1 MNEIES
7 LVSGIKQ
14 LNALLVVTIPDC
26 LLFSSWRREG
36 QTWDADAAGAFLGQL
51 VYSTEQGGQ
60 AMNGWTNGLA
70 SITLESENALII
82 LRQVKQPFAV
92 AYVFDHDTA
101 IGWARMQVQRTLGSV
116 TEQLD
121 GQAPPPSAKPAAK
134 PAAKPP
140 VAVAAAPAAA
150 PAPAPVAATPAP
162 TPAPAP
168 APAAPAPAP
177 VAATPAPTPVAAAPA
192 PAPAPQVTSTV
203 TPAATPATPP
213 PATPAAAAAPAAK
226 PVAAASAQ
234 TPAATPMAKP
244 TPVAAKPTPAP
255 APAATATPVATP
267 MAKPAAAPAPKP
279 VAAKP
284 TPTPVAAKPAP
295 KPAAPTPAAKPAE
308 TKGSSPSGDQDATP
322 KGTRLLKYLD
332 THAPDT
338 HAALLRV
345 SLQTGLPL
353 TLLRMP
359 DSLSDDEFAQ
369 VEESVRRILGVDQLN
384 F

>member
-36 QTWDADAAGAFLGQL
+36 QSWDAEAAGAFLGQL
-51 VYSTEQGGQ
+51 VYSAEQGGQ
-60 AMNGWTNGLA
+60 ATDGWTTGLA
-70 SITLESENALII
+70 AITLESANALII
-82 LRQVKQPFAV
+82 LRQVKEPFAV

-101 IGWARMQVQRTLGSV
+101 IGWARMQVQRTLGPV
-116 TEQLD
+116 TERLD
-121 GQAPPPSAKPAAK
+121 GQAMPEPTKAPVKPVAKPT
-134 PAAKPP
+134 
-140 VAVAAAPAAA
+140 VVAAAAPAPTPAPTPAPAAA
-150 PAPAPVAATPAP
+150 PAPAPVPQAVSAVTPVATAAVTPVATPVATPAAP
-162 TPAPAP
+162 PPAPPAPAP
-168 APAAPAPAP
+168 APAPRPVTAAPAPTPMPKPTPIAARPAPAP
-177 VAATPAPTPVAAAPA
+177 TPASKPV
-192 PAPAPQVTSTV
+192 V
-203 TPAATPATPP
+203 
-213 PATPAAAAAPAAK
+213 AK
-226 PVAAASAQ
+226 P
-234 TPAATPMAKP
+234 P
-244 TPVAAKPTPAP
+244 PTPAP
-255 APAATATPVATP
+255 
-267 MAKPAAAPAPKP
+267 
-279 VAAKP
+279 KP
-284 TPTPVAAKPAP
+284 TPKPAS
-295 KPAAPTPAAKPAE
+295 PTLGTRPAE
-308 TKGSSPSGDQDATP
+308 HRGSGASGDQDATP

>member
-36 QTWDADAAGAFLGQL
+36 QSWDAEAAGAFLGQL

-60 AMNGWTNGLA
+60 AMEGWTTGLA
-70 SITLESENALII
+70 AITLESQNALII
-82 LRQVKQPFAV
+82 LRQVKEPFAV

-101 IGWARMQVQRTLGSV
+101 IGWARMQVQRTLGPV

-121 GQAPPPSAKPAAK
+121 GQAPPPATKAAIKPAAK
-134 PAAKPP
+134 PA
-140 VAVAAAPAAA
+140 VVAAPA
-150 PAPAPVAATPAP
+150 PAPAPVATPAPVAAPAPAPTPAPQAVSAVTPVATSAVTPVATPAAP
-162 TPAPAP
+162 PAATPAPAP
-168 APAAPAPAP
+168 APAPAPRQ
-177 VAATPAPTPVAAAPA
+177 VTAAPAPTPVA
-192 PAPAPQVTSTV
+192 
-203 TPAATPATPP
+203 
-213 PATPAAAAAPAAK
+213 
-226 PVAAASAQ
+226 
-234 TPAATPMAKP
+234 KP
-244 TPVAAKPTPAP
+244 TPI
-255 APAATATPVATP
+255 
-267 MAKPAAAPAPKP
+267 
-279 VAAKP
+279 AAKP
-284 TPTPVAAKPAP
+284 TPTPTPTPTPAP
-295 KPAAPTPAAKPAE
+295 KPTPTPAPKPVVAKPSPAPAPKPTPKPAGPTPAARPSE
-308 TKGSSPSGDQDATP
+308 HRGSGASGDQDATP

>member
-36 QTWDADAAGAFLGQL
+36 QSWDAEAAGAFLGQL

-60 AMNGWTNGLA
+60 AMDGWTTGLA
-70 SITLESENALII
+70 AITLESENALII
-82 LRQVKQPFAV
+82 LRQVKEPFAV

-101 IGWARMQVQRTLGSV
+101 IGWARMQVQRTLGPV
-116 TEQLD
+116 TERLD
-121 GQAPPPSAKPAAK
+121 GQAPPPSTKTVAKPAPR
-134 PAAKPP
+134 PA
-140 VAVAAAPAAA
+140 VVEAPAPAPVAA
-150 PAPAPVAATPAP
+150 PAPAPVAAPAPAPAPQAVSAVTPVATPAA

-168 APAAPAPAP
+168 APAPAPRP
-177 VAATPAPTPVAAAPA
+177 VTAAPAPTPVAKPTPIAAKPA
-192 PAPAPQVTSTV
+192 PAP
-203 TPAATPATPP
+203 TPAP
-213 PATPAAAAAPAAK
+213 K
-226 PVAAASAQ
+226 
-234 TPAATPMAKP
+234 
-244 TPVAAKPTPAP
+244 PAP
-255 APAATATPVATP
+255 APT
-267 MAKPAAAPAPKP
+267 PAPKP

-284 TPTPVAAKPAP
+284 APAPAP
-295 KPAAPTPAAKPAE
+295 KPTPKPATPTPTAKPAE
-308 TKGSSPSGDQDATP
+308 QRGPGGSGDQDATP

>member
-36 QTWDADAAGAFLGQL
+36 QSWDAEAAGAFLGQL

-60 AMNGWTNGLA
+60 AMDGWTTGLA
-70 SITLESENALII
+70 AITLESENALII
-82 LRQVKQPFAV
+82 LRQVKEPFAV
-92 AYVFDHDTA
+92 AYVFDHGTA

-121 GQAPPPSAKPAAK
+121 GQAPPTTKAAVKPAAAK
-134 PAAKPP
+134 PAAAPAP
-140 VAVAAAPAAA
+140 VAAATPAVAAAPAAA
-150 PAPAPVAATPAP
+150 PAPVAAPAPAPVAAAAPAPAPAPAPQAVAAAPAPAPAAASVVTPVATPAAPPAAAPAPKPAAAAPTPVATPAAKPTPIAAKP

-168 APAAPAPAP
+168 APAPKPAP
-177 VAATPAPTPVAAAPA
+177 AAPA
-192 PAPAPQVTSTV
+192 P
-203 TPAATPATPP
+203 
-213 PATPAAAAAPAAK
+213 
-226 PVAAASAQ
+226 
-234 TPAATPMAKP
+234 KP
-244 TPVAAKPTPAP
+244 TPVAAKPTP
-255 APAATATPVATP
+255 TA
-267 MAKPAAAPAPKP
+267 APKP
-279 VAAKP
+279 
-284 TPTPVAAKPAP
+284 TP

-308 TKGSSPSGDQDATP
+308 QKGAGGSGDQDATP

-359 DSLSDDEFAQ
+359 DSLSEDEFAQ

>member
-36 QTWDADAAGAFLGQL
+36 QSWDAEAAGAFLGQL

-60 AMNGWTNGLA
+60 AMDGWTNGLA
-70 SITLESENALII
+70 AITLESENALII
-82 LRQVKQPFAV
+82 LRQVKEPFAV
-92 AYVFDHDTA
+92 AYVFDHGTA

-121 GQAPPPSAKPAAK
+121 GQAPPASTKAAAK
-134 PAAKPP
+134 PAAAKPVGAP
-140 VAVAAAPAAA
+140 APATAAPAAAAPAAA
-150 PAPAPVAATPAP
+150 PAPV
-162 TPAPAP
+162 
-168 APAAPAPAP
+168 AAPAPAP
-177 VAATPAPTPVAAAPA
+177 VTAAAPA
-192 PAPAPQVTSTV
+192 PAPTPAPQAVAAAPAAPAVTPV
-203 TPAATPATPP
+203 ATPAAP
-213 PATPAAAAAPAAK
+213 PAAAAPAPKPVAAAAAPTPVATPAAK
-226 PVAAASAQ
+226 PTPIAAKPTPAP
-234 TPAATPMAKP
+234 TPAAKTSPAAPAPKP
-244 TPVAAKPTPAP
+244 TPVAAKPTP
-255 APAATATPVATP
+255 TA
-267 MAKPAAAPAPKP
+267 APKP
-279 VAAKP
+279 
-284 TPTPVAAKPAP
+284 TP
-295 KPAAPTPAAKPAE
+295 KPSTPTPAAKPAE
-308 TKGSSPSGDQDATP
+308 QKGAGGSGDQDATP

-359 DSLSDDEFAQ
+359 DSLSEDEFAQ

>member
-36 QTWDADAAGAFLGQL
+36 QSWDAEAAGTFLGQL

-60 AMNGWTNGLA
+60 ATEGWTTGLA
-70 SITLESENALII
+70 AITLESENALII
-82 LRQVKQPFAV
+82 LRQVKEPFAV

-121 GQAPPPSAKPAAK
+121 GQAPPQSTKAAVKPAAK
-134 PAAKPP
+134 PA
-140 VAVAAAPAAA
+140 VVAAPAPAPTPVAA
-150 PAPAPVAATPAP
+150 PAPAPVAAPAPTPAPQAVSAVTPVATSAVTPVATPAATPAPAPAPRQVTAAPAPIAAKPTPIAAKPTPAP
-162 TPAPAP
+162 TPAP
-168 APAAPAPAP
+168 
-177 VAATPAPTPVAAAPA
+177 
-192 PAPAPQVTSTV
+192 
-203 TPAATPATPP
+203 
-213 PATPAAAAAPAAK
+213 
-226 PVAAASAQ
+226 
-234 TPAATPMAKP
+234 KP
-244 TPVAAKPTPAP
+244 TPT
-255 APAATATPVATP
+255 
-267 MAKPAAAPAPKP
+267 PAPKP
-279 VAAKP
+279 VVAKPSPAPALKP
-284 TPTPVAAKPAP
+284 TPKPAG
-295 KPAAPTPAAKPAE
+295 PTPSARPSE
-308 TKGSSPSGDQDATP
+308 HRGSGASGDQDATP